1 MNHNALTILFL
12 CFPAICGGAVALI
25 NSPKVN
31 DASEKLESLIRQWEG
46 IIAVKKGFFSKWVV
60 NPPLRIIVKLYDWT
74 DSLAHRGVKNGIR
87 AATALYVL
95 EVWLLLIGYAF
106 MFVLSLIFKGI
117 MWIVHGIVNG
127 IMWIVHGIVN
137 GIMWIVKVIM
147 WIVALRIAL
156 WIMGQIFGG
165 GGGGRGPRGGS
176 GCTTEWHDLANA
188 VDYSLHHH
196 H

>member
-12 CFPAICGGAVALI
+12 CFPAICGGAIALI
-25 NSPKVN
+25 NSPKLN

-46 IIAVKKGFFSKWVV
+46 SIAVKKGFFSKLVV
-60 NPPLRIIVKLYDWT
+60 NPPLRIIVKLCDWT

-117 MWIVHGIVNG
+117 MWIVNWIVKG
-127 IMWIVHGIVN
+127 IMWIVAV
-137 GIMWIVKVIM
+137 WIV
-147 WIVALRIAL
+147 L

-165 GGGGRGPRGGS
+165 GGGGPRGRS
-176 GCTTEWHDLANA
+176 GGTGWHDMAEA
-188 VDYSLHHH
+188 VDYSFHHH
-196 H
+196 KHSE

>member
-12 CFPAICGGAVALI
+12 CFPAICGGAIALI
-25 NSPKVN
+25 NSPKLN

-46 IIAVKKGFFSKWVV
+46 SIAVKKGFFSKLVV
-60 NPPLRIIVKLYDWT
+60 NPPLRIIVKLCDWT

-117 MWIVHGIVNG
+117 MWIVNGIIWIVNGIVNG
-127 IMWIVHGIVN
+127 IK
-137 GIMWIVKVIM
+137 WIVKVIM
-147 WIVALRIAL
+147 WIVALWIVL

-165 GGGGRGPRGGS
+165 GGRGPRGRS
-176 GCTTEWHDLANA
+176 GGIDWKEVLIED
-188 VDYSLHHH
+188 
-196 H
+196 